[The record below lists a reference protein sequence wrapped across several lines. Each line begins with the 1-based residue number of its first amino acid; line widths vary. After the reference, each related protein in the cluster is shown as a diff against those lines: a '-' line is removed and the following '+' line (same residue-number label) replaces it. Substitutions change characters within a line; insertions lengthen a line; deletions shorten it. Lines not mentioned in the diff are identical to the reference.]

1 MKILNLYSG
10 LGGNRKLWG
19 SEHEITAIEN
29 CPDIA
34 ETYSGIFPNDIVI
47 VTDARSYLLDNYK
60 KFDFVWSSPPCQTHG
75 QYRKNVGVEA
85 KGYAAVFPDLSLYE
99 QIIFLKHHFKG
110 SWVVENVIPYYEPII
125 KPTVK
130 IQRHLFWCNFNIPFV
145 NFTAKGIRTKN
156 KISDYDDLGVDL
168 QHTKIK
174 NKRQALRNCVDS
186 DLGLHVFNSFLESR
200 LFNEV

>member
-1 MKILNLYSG
+1 MRVLNLYSG

-19 SEHEITAIEN
+19 NEHDITAIEN

-34 ETYSGIFPNDIVI
+34 ESYSRIFPNDTVI
-47 VTDARSYLLDNYK
+47 VADARPYLSDNYK
-60 KFDFVWSSPPCQTHG
+60 QFDFIWSSPPCQSHG

-130 IQRHLFWCNFNIPFV
+130 IQRHLFWSNFNISIV
-145 NFTAKGIRTKN
+145 NFGAKGIRTKN
-156 KISDYDDLGVDL
+156 KISDYDDLGIDL
-168 QHTKIK
+168 QHTNIK

-200 LFNEV
+200 LFNEE